1 MQRIILFAY
10 LFISAS
16 LLSAN
21 EPLSVNA
28 IAVKSE
34 LSGNYCVT
42 LLEMALEASK
52 QDNEVIRVRF
62 TEFNYSQARLLRELN
77 FVSNSVAWS
86 MSDDSRNSLL
96 TPIRVPLFKGLLG
109 MRVLFIRKE
118 DQFVFDKIK
127 TLDDLRD
134 LVAGQG
140 AHWPDTKIL
149 RDNGLRVVTAMESK
163 SLLKMLNAKRFD
175 YFPRGVVEAWYESD
189 INNDRSL
196 TVEKN
201 ILLVYPS
208 DLYFYV
214 TADNKELAQ
223 RIEKGLK
230 ILIDNG
236 EFDRYFYNHP
246 RIKESLSQLESSRR
260 RIFYLDV
267 DAIEPISH
275 LNNNFWYRPYTGF
288 AK

>member
-1 MQRIILFAY
+1 MQRIILFFY
-10 LFISAS
+10 LLTFTSLMLAS
-16 LLSAN
+16 ESLSI
-21 EPLSVNA
+21 NA
-28 IAVKSE
+28 IATKSE

-42 LLEMALEASK
+42 LLNMALTASK
-52 QDNEVIRVRF
+52 QDNEIIDVKF

-86 MSDDSRNSLL
+86 MSDDNRNSLL
-96 TPIRVPLFKGLLG
+96 TPIRIPLFKGLLG
-109 MRVLFIRKE
+109 MRVLLIRKE
-118 DQFVFDKIK
+118 DQLIFDKIK
-127 TLDDLRD
+127 TLDDLGD
-134 LVAGQG
+134 FVAGQG

-163 SLLKMLNAKRFD
+163 SLLKMLKGKRFD
-175 YFPRGVVEAWYESD
+175 YFPRGVVEAWYEA
-189 INNDRSL
+189 SL
-196 TVEKN
+196 KKDPSLAVEKN
-201 ILLVYPS
+201 ILLAYSS

-214 TADNKELAQ
+214 SADNQELAK

-246 RIKESLSQLESSRR
+246 RVKESLSQLESNRR

-267 DAIEPISH
+267 DVAESIPH
-275 LNNNFWYRPYTGF
+275 LNSSYWYRPYTGISN
-288 AK
+288 